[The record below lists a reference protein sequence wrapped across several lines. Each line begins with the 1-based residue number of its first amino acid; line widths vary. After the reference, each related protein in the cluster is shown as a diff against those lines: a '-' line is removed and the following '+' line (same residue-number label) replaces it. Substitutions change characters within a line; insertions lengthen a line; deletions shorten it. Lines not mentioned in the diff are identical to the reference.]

1 MKTKS
6 LLLFAM
12 TLVIPLFLGISLHA
26 QTLKYTYDVAG
37 NRLSRV
43 KVVDMSGGTKSISGD
58 LRKDKVEDVVNELKV
73 TIYPNP
79 TKGIMRIDV
88 EGVELKPTSCIK
100 IYSSGGALVR
110 SVERLST
117 SNVIDISSQLVGLYM
132 MQIVLDSEHVSVWKI
147 IKE

>member
-1 MKTKS
+1 MKTKA
-6 LLLFAM
+6 LLFFAFM
-12 TLVIPLFLGISLHA
+12 LVIPVFFGGSLRA

-37 NRLSRV
+37 NRISRV

-58 LRKDKVEDVVNELKV
+58 RRDVKVEDVVNELKV

-88 EGVELKPTSCIK
+88 EGVELKPESHIV
-100 IYSSGGALVR
+100 IYNAGGSLIR
-110 SVERLST
+110 SVKQIST
-117 SNVIDISSQLVGLYM
+117 SNVIDISSQPVGIYM
-132 MQIVLDSEHVSVWKI
+132 MQIVLDNEHVSIWRI